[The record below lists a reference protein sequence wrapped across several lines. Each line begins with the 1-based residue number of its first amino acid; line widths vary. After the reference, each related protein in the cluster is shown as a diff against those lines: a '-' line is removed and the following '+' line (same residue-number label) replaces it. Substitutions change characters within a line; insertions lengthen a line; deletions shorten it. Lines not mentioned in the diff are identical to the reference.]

1 MNLDAGFAQVAQVL
15 LWPAPVRVAL
25 AFLRVLW
32 MRGAMRMQAWQRW
45 RLPHYRSLRVPP
57 GLSMEEL
64 ALQLVRHMRP
74 SRRGVLHRFP
84 RRLDFPKLLL
94 EALHAD

>member
-1 MNLDAGFAQVAQVL
+1 MNLDAGFAQIAQVL
-15 LWPAPVRVAL
+15 LWPVPVRVAL
-25 AFLRVLW
+25 AFLRALW

-84 RRLDFPKLLL
+84 
-94 EALHAD
+94 

>member
-1 MNLDAGFAQVAQVL
+1 MILDAGFAQVAQVL
-15 LWPAPVRVAL
+15 LWAVPVRVAL
-25 AFLRVLW
+25 AFLRALW

-45 RLPHYRSLRVPP
+45 RLPHHRSLRVAP
-57 GLSMEEL
+57 GLPMEEL

-84 RRLDFPKLLL
+84 
-94 EALHAD
+94 

>member
-1 MNLDAGFAQVAQVL
+1 MNLDAGFPQVAQVL

-25 AFLRVLW
+25 AFLRALW
-32 MRGAMRMQAWQRW
+32 MRGSMRMQAWQRW

-74 SRRGVLHRFP
+74 FRRGVLHRFP
-84 RRLDFPKLLL
+84 
-94 EALHAD
+94 

>member
-1 MNLDAGFAQVAQVL
+1 MNLDAGFPQVAQVL

-25 AFLRVLW
+25 W
-32 MRGAMRMQAWQRW
+32 MRGSMLMQAWQRW
-45 RLPHYRSLRVPP
+45 RLPHHRSLRVPP
-57 GLSMEEL
+57 ALSMEEL
-64 ALQLVRHMRP
+64 ALQLVRQMRP

>member
-1 MNLDAGFAQVAQVL
+1 MNLDAGFAQIAQVL
-15 LWPAPVRVAL
+15 RWPVPVRVAL
-25 AFLRVLW
+25 AFLRALW

-45 RLPHYRSLRVPP
+45 RLPHHRSLRVAP
-57 GLSMEEL
+57 GLPMEEL

>member
-1 MNLDAGFAQVAQVL
+1 MNLDAGFAQIAQVL
-15 LWPAPVRVAL
+15 LWPVPVRVAL
-25 AFLRVLW
+25 AFLRALW

-45 RLPHYRSLRVPP
+45 RLPHHRSLRVAP
-57 GLSMEEL
+57 GLPMEEL

-84 RRLDFPKLLL
+84 RRLDFPRLLL